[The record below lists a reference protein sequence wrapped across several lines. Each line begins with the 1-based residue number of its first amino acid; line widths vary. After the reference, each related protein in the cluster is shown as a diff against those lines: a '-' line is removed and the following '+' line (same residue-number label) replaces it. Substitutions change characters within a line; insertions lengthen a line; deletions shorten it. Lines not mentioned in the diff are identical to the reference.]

1 MDLAVI
7 DGDYSDLRDEDLRS
21 DMSDEEEEPSLQYRI
36 DHRPSNALLT
46 LYLSPGYHLKARPG
60 SLVAM
65 DTSIQL
71 HGDLYHGFTRLVS
84 GEEIS
89 ELTFVGP
96 GEVLL
101 APESWGDITPIELQ
115 ESTVFCMTG
124 QAFLACSGLITRK
137 PLSQGFPKNL
147 LVDHSGQPAE
157 QLTGSG
163 VVFMQAAG
171 AVVERHL
178 AYGEQWVVDASHLL
192 AWSASYTVERA
203 RTGCRHYGP
212 AAEDAWV
219 CRFTGPG
226 VVYIQTRVPENVQN
240 STKNASVVSG
250 GTKSN
255 QRDT

>member
-7 DGDYSDLRDEDLRS
+7 DGEYSDLRDEEVGSDL
-21 DMSDEEEEPSLQYRI
+21 SDEEEEQASLQYRI

-65 DTSIQL
+65 DTSVQL
-71 HGDLYHGFTRLVS
+71 HGELYHGFTRLVS
-84 GEEIS
+84 GEDIS

-101 APESWGDITPIELQ
+101 APDFWGDITPVELQ
-115 ESTVFCMTG
+115 DSTVFCIKG
-124 QAFLACSGLITRK
+124 QGFLACSGLITRK
-137 PLSQGFPKNL
+137 SLAQGFPKSL
-147 LVDHSGQPAE
+147 LDGGSQSAE
-157 QLTGSG
+157 QLSGSG
-163 VVFMQAAG
+163 IVFMQAAG
-171 AVVERHL
+171 AVVERQL

-192 AWSASYTVERA
+192 AWSASYTAERSH
-203 RTGCRHYGP
+203 TGCRHYGP
-212 AAEDAWV
+212 AAEEAWV

-240 STKNASVVSG
+240 STSHLSATSSAKP
-250 GTKSN
+250 N
-255 QRDT
+255 QRGS

>member
-7 DGDYSDLRDEDLRS
+7 DGEYSDLRDEDVRS
-21 DMSDEEEEPSLQYRI
+21 DSSGEDEGPGVQYRI

-46 LYLSPGYHLKARPG
+46 LYLSPAYHLKARPG

-65 DTSIQL
+65 DTSVQL
-71 HGDLYHGFTRLVS
+71 HGELYHGFTRLLS
-84 GEEIS
+84 GEDIS

-101 APESWGDITPIELQ
+101 APESWGDITPVELQ
-115 ESTVFCMTG
+115 DSTVFCITG

-147 LVDHSGQPAE
+147 LDHDGHPAE

-163 VVFMQAAG
+163 IVFMQAAG
-171 AVVERHL
+171 AVVERQL
-178 AYGEQWVVDASHLL
+178 GYGEQWVVDSSHLL
-192 AWSASYTVERA
+192 AWSASYTAERA

-212 AAEDAWV
+212 GAEEAWV

-240 STKNASVVSG
+240 STKHASAASG
-250 GTKSN
+250 VARPN
-255 QRDT
+255 QRGA